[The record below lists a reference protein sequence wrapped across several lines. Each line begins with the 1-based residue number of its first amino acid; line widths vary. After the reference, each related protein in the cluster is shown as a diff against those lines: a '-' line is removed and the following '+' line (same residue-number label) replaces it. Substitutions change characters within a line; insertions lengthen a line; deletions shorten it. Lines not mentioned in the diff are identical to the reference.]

1 MKPRLSTLCAALAT
15 ALLAGSFYAGGV
27 SAGEKE
33 KHVQAPE
40 AAMKLA
46 KADNAFGL
54 KLFKKLHKD
63 GHNTFISPTS
73 IATAVQ
79 MAGQAAA
86 GDTRAEMDKAME
98 LEGIDALASNKAL
111 MAELESRQGVKL
123 AIANSIW
130 ADPSR
135 ISMND
140 AYVKEVQEYFDSE
153 ARVENFSDPKTLD
166 VINGWIS
173 DKTNKL
179 IPNMLDRISADT
191 VSYLINAIYFKG
203 DWTDK
208 FKKENTKDADFHLAD
223 GSSKQVKLM
232 SRKDEIKYA
241 EDDKAQIACLPYGKD
256 GNSAM
261 WIVLPKEGTS
271 LDALVTGLSDEQLK
285 GWQNRAWERE
295 GTIKL
300 PRFKL
305 RYKETLN
312 DCLQGVGIV
321 KAFDVGQAD
330 FKRMGESKL
339 GPIFI
344 GRVLHE
350 AVVIVNEDG
359 TEAAAATIVEMK
371 AGGMPPK
378 PWVMT
383 CDRPFLFFIT
393 DEPTGAILFMGTCY
407 NPDNPE

>member
-1 MKPRLSTLCAALAT
+1 MKTRLTTLCAALAT
-15 ALLAGSFYAGGV
+15 ALLAGSFLAGGV

-33 KHVQAPE
+33 KMKQPPE
-40 AAMKLA
+40 AAVKLA

-63 GHNTFISPTS
+63 GKNTFISPTS
-73 IATAVQ
+73 IATAMQ
-79 MAGQAAA
+79 MAGQAAG
-86 GDTRAEMDKAME
+86 GDTRAEMDKAMG
-98 LEGIDALASNKAL
+98 LDGIDALESNKAL
-111 MAELESRQGVKL
+111 MAELQSRQGVKL

-135 ISMND
+135 VSMNPE
-140 AYVKEVQEYFDSE
+140 YVKEVQDYFAAE
-153 ARVENFSDPKTLD
+153 ARVEDFSNPETLD
-166 VINGWIS
+166 VINGWIAG
-173 DKTNKL
+173 KTNDL
-179 IPNMLDRISADT
+179 IKDMLDKIDPST
-191 VSYLINAIYFKG
+191 ISYLINAIYFKG

-208 FKKENTKDADFHLAD
+208 FKKEDTRDADFHLAD
-223 GSSKQVKLM
+223 GSTKQVKLM

-271 LDALVTGLSDEQLK
+271 LDSLVTGLSEDQLK
-285 GWQNRAWERE
+285 GWQKRAWERE
-295 GTIKL
+295 GTLKL

-350 AVVIVNEDG
+350 AVVIVNEEG

-378 PWVMT
+378 PWTMT

-407 NPDNPE
+407 NPDKTE